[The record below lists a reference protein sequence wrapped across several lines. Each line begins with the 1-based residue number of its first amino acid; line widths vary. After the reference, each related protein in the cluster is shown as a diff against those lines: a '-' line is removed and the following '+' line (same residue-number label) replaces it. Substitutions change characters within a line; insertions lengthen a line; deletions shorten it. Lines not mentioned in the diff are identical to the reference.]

1 MWVQY
6 IPHIMPM
13 EKPMFHIQKVLKRLV
28 DVGFCSSSDWR
39 FKLITSRIQNK
50 INTFLN
56 LPRIC
61 FYYGKLK
68 ATAQLENL
76 TKMLYNRLNSYM
88 PYQLI
93 LLLRAFAY
101 CNLQDIYLFNK
112 IRDILQPQIK
122 SLPFYYLINI
132 VESYSSCLIHDYLY
146 LNQIVEEIIYR
157 INMCNQEFVKNL
169 SGPIS
174 ERVNNVYRDTLLN
187 YKNVNNSDKE
197 INNNEIGRI
206 SMKSRSIMSS
216 HINLY
221 DKDENINEDKDDDIN
236 ENKDDDINENKDE
249 NINEDKDEDSFSNLP
264 SDDDL
269 IKYKQEQFNYYPNIK
284 NIIDVGYYLSN
295 LKFQNYIFY
304 DYISKYIIYMLKEQ
318 NCLNPYYIEKV
329 ILSFHKIKIND
340 IVLYEY
346 ILKHIDLY
354 FYDYPPSVLCSICS
368 CLSCVLPLYYSS
380 IYRILKKILVY
391 INKNIDILDLSSLSN
406 LCYFVHK
413 LNINKNLQKDIFC
426 NINKQLKRNDNKNN
440 KIIYDISTIFETLSF
455 HNFLDETSF
464 HILCKH
470 LHRHLESLEPYEFNK
485 IMRAL
490 TNAQKHLKI
499 KDERI
504 VNAIARH
511 VIQQHELFHIIDYH
525 QIVNL
530 LLQSNL
536 VKDIYKIELIKY
548 HNNLPFYSFDNLE
561 IQDDINKQVKPK
573 SIYRYQ
579 KGTIY
584 FSNKKY
590 EQPYPLHKSLEH

>member
-1 MWVQY
+1 MFILFHKRVGKGSWVGY
-6 IPHIMPM
+6 IERYKVPRSIENTQRLIYNYEGSYC
-13 EKPMFHIQKVLKRLV
+13 EKKLSCSWLWMLPKKLALSTTSDEVLNVWVYYRHKKKKAYHYLKVLKRLV

-236 ENKDDDINENKDE
+236 E
-249 NINEDKDEDSFSNLP
+249 
-264 SDDDL
+264 
-269 IKYKQEQFNYYPNIK
+269 
-284 NIIDVGYYLSN
+284 
-295 LKFQNYIFY
+295 
-304 DYISKYIIYMLKEQ
+304 
-318 NCLNPYYIEKV
+318 
-329 ILSFHKIKIND
+329 
-340 IVLYEY
+340 
-346 ILKHIDLY
+346 
-354 FYDYPPSVLCSICS
+354 
-368 CLSCVLPLYYSS
+368 
-380 IYRILKKILVY
+380 
-391 INKNIDILDLSSLSN
+391 
-406 LCYFVHK
+406 
-413 LNINKNLQKDIFC
+413 
-426 NINKQLKRNDNKNN
+426 
-440 KIIYDISTIFETLSF
+440 
-455 HNFLDETSF
+455 
-464 HILCKH
+464 
-470 LHRHLESLEPYEFNK
+470 
-485 IMRAL
+485 
-490 TNAQKHLKI
+490 
-499 KDERI
+499 
-504 VNAIARH
+504 
-511 VIQQHELFHIIDYH
+511 
-525 QIVNL
+525 
-530 LLQSNL
+530 
-536 VKDIYKIELIKY
+536 
-548 HNNLPFYSFDNLE
+548 
-561 IQDDINKQVKPK
+561 
-573 SIYRYQ
+573 
-579 KGTIY
+579 
-584 FSNKKY
+584 
-590 EQPYPLHKSLEH
+590 